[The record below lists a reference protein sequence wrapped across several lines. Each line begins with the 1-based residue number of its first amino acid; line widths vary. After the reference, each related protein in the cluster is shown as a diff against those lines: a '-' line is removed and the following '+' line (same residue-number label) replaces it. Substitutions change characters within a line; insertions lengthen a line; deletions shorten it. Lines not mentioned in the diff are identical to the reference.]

1 MTMHKD
7 DKPIPIIINPASG
20 KPRPVL
26 HTISHTF
33 RAHNLSWRAHI
44 TYQFG
49 DATRYAQEAAAGGA
63 DLVVVFGGD
72 GTVLE
77 VVNGVM
83 GSSTAVGILPGGTG
97 NAVATELGI
106 SHKIEEASALICTS
120 QNRRAVDVAQ
130 VDDRYYLLRA
140 YTGVT
145 TDQAASRDLKD
156 KYHLMAYPLAVLK
169 MVSNVPHARYTI
181 TVDGRKLEAEAITCF
196 VNNLDSLGGV
206 DIDLG
211 TITPDDGLLDVMIV
225 SKKHQALGELGK
237 YILRLGDTKTHAYHA
252 RGQVVTMAANPP
264 QTVWLDGEFYKETP
278 VTIKIH
284 PRAVRFV
291 VPTAAGMEA

>member
-1 MTMHKD
+1 MNNN

-20 KPRPVL
+20 KPKPVL
-26 HTISHTF
+26 HTISQTF

-77 VVNGVM
+77 VVNGVI
-83 GSSTAVGILPGGTG
+83 GSSTTVGILPGGTG

-106 SHKIEEASALICTS
+106 SHNIEAAAELICTS
-120 QNRRAVDVAQ
+120 QNRRAVDIAQ

-145 TDQAASRDLKD
+145 KDQAASRDLKD
-156 KYHLMAYPLAVLK
+156 KYHLMAYPMEVLK
-169 MVSNVPHARYTI
+169 VMQNAPHARYTV
-181 TVDGRKLEAEAITCF
+181 TVDGRTLEAEAITCF

-206 DIDLG
+206 DIDVG
-211 TITPDDGLLDVMIV
+211 TITPDDGLVDVMIV
-225 SKKHQALGELGK
+225 SRDHHALIELAK
-237 YILRLGDTKTHAYHA
+237 YILRLGETTTHAYHA
-252 RGQVVTMAANPP
+252 RGKVVRVEADPP
-264 QTVWLDGEFYKETP
+264 QAVWLDGEFYKETP
-278 VTIKIH
+278 VTIKVH

-291 VPTAAGMEA
+291 VPAAAGMEA